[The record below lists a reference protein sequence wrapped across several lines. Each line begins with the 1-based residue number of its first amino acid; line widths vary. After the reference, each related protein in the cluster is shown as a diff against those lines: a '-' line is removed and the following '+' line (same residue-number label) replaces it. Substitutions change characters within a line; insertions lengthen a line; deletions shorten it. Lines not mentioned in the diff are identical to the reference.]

1 VYSTILKINYVVEEL
16 SAPFFRAEF
25 TEQLATSQLGITVVM
40 VIALM
45 GDAGYC
51 RTLFGSIFWGWG
63 WVGIIWSNKICHMFI
78 T

>member
-25 TEQLATSQLGITVVM
+25 MEQLATSQLGITVVM

-45 GDAGYC
+45 GDGRLLPY
-51 RTLFGSIFWGWG
+51 TLWFHFLGVG